1 MREPGSIPG
10 SEDLLEKGMATLF
23 HGIWDLPHRGI
34 KPMTPAVEA
43 QGPKPQ
49 MAKEDPTS
57 F

>member
-1 MREPGSIPG
+1 MVCLCLKKIFI
-10 SEDLLEKGMATLF
+10 LALF

-34 KPMTPAVEA
+34 KPMTPAVEV